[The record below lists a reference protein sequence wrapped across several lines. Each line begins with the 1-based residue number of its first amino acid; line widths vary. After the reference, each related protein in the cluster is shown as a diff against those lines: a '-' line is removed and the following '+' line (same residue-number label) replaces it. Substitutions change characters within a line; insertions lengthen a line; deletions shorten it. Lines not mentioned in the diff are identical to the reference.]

1 MEPEEPIAVQRIA
14 RWARAREDI
23 RGAILI
29 GSRARTDH
37 PADEFSDI
45 DVLLL
50 VRDPDAL
57 LDDAHWPGE
66 LGEVA
71 ITFVEETPVPGV
83 RERRVLYQDGTDVDF
98 AIVPVERIAEVE
110 ETGSGILARGYRV
123 LVDKDGMTDTFA
135 AAKRRTPAGPPG
147 AHEFAEAVS
156 DFWYH
161 TVWTSRKL
169 ARGEVFTAKGCLDDY
184 MKALVVRMLEWH
196 TGGRDTWHEGR
207 FLEEWCDPRALTEL
221 RSAYA
226 HYDTEDVKHAL
237 VATMDLYSWLARE
250 TGDRL
255 GFSYPADE
263 EELAREL
270 TLATLA

>member
-1 MEPEEPIAVQRIA
+1 MEPEQPIAIQRIA
-14 RWARAREDI
+14 RWAEAREDA
-23 RGAILI
+23 RAAILI
-29 GSRARTDH
+29 GSRARADH

-50 VRDPDAL
+50 VRDPEAL

-71 ITFVEETPVPGV
+71 ITFVEETPVPGI

-98 AIVPVERIAEVE
+98 AIVPIERVAEVG
-110 ETGSGILARGYRV
+110 ETGSDTLARGYRV
-123 LVDKDGMTDTFA
+123 LVDKDGFTAAFA
-135 AAKRRTPAGPPG
+135 EIRPRSSFARPG
-147 AHEFAEAVS
+147 EDEFAEAVS

-161 TVWTSRKL
+161 AVWTARKL

-184 MKALVVRMLEWH
+184 MKALLVHVLKWH
-196 TGGRDTWHEGR
+196 AGGRDTWHEGR
-207 FLEEWCDPRALTEL
+207 FLEEWADPRVLVEL
-221 RSAYA
+221 RHAYA
-226 HYDTEDVKHAL
+226 RYDAEDVKRAL

-255 GFSYPADE
+255 GFSYPAAE
-263 EELAREL
+263 EEVARVL
-270 TLATLA
+270 TLATLR